1 MGQFGV
7 GQGVKRIEDLRLL
20 RGEGRYT
27 DDVNLEGQAHAF
39 FVRSPHAHAEI
50 TSIETE
56 DAAAVE
62 GVLGIFTVAGLEAD
76 EIGTIPCLAPMQ
88 GIDGKPARQPPRP
101 ALAKGR
107 VRHVGEPVV
116 LVVAKTRAAAEEA
129 GELVIVDYEPLPA
142 VVEAPDALAEGAVQL
157 HESAPGNLALH
168 WQQDNGADIEAAFAK
183 AAKVARI
190 DLVNN
195 RIVVNSLEPRGA
207 IGDYDGDSGRFTLFS
222 GSQGIFRLQGQ
233 LCENIFKIPQEKL
246 HIVTPDVGGGF
257 GMKIFCYPEQVCCL
271 FAARRLQRPVKWSA
285 SRGESFQSDIQ
296 GRDHVTTAEMAMDSD
311 GRFLGV
317 RIRTMANLG
326 AYLSNF
332 APYIPTGASTQMFS
346 GLYKI
351 PAIHAEVR
359 CAFSN
364 TVPVDA
370 YRGAGR
376 PEAAYVMERLV
387 DEAGRVMGL
396 DAREIRLRNFVTP
409 EDLPYNSGMGPTYDS
424 GDYPR
429 LLREATQLAGWDDFP
444 ARREAARREGK
455 LLGIG
460 LASYVEACAGM
471 GEEEARLTVD
481 EDGGVTLIIGTM
493 TNGQGH
499 HTAYAQLLN
508 EKLGVDPEKVRMV
521 QGDSDQVKKGGG
533 TGGSRS
539 LLMGGVAINRGS
551 DLLIEE
557 GRKLAGQLLE
567 AATADI
573 EFVDGIFSIVGTDKR
588 VTLQGLAKAL
598 AEGQVPGAEGPL
610 QATGDY
616 TAEAMTYPN
625 GCHVCEVEV
634 DEETG
639 VPKVRR
645 YLVVDDFGTVVNPLL
660 AAGQVHGGAAQG
672 LGQALLERTVYDSD
686 GQLLTASLMDY
697 CLPRADDLPEF
708 EVKLVEDM
716 PCKTNPMGVK
726 GAGEAGAIGAPPAIM
741 NALADALSTLGPA
754 SIDMPATPERIWRA
768 IQDAR
773 ASNRQ
778 AAE

>member
-20 RGEGRYT
+20 RGEGRFG
-27 DDVNLEGQAHAF
+27 DDVNLEGQAHAA
-39 FVRSPHAHAEI
+39 FVRSPHAHAEVTAI
-50 TSIETE
+50 DTA
-56 DAAAVE
+56 DAAAAE
-62 GVLGIFTVAGLEAD
+62 GVLGVFTIADLEAD
-76 EIGTIPCLAPMQ
+76 GIGTIPCLAPME
-88 GIDGKPARQPPRP
+88 GTDGKPARQPPRP

-116 LVVAKTRAAAEEA
+116 LIVAESRAAAEEA
-129 GELVIVDYEPLPA
+129 AELVMVDYEPLPA

-157 HESAPGNLALH
+157 HEAAPGNLALLWAH
-168 WQQDNGADIEAAFAK
+168 GNGADLEAAFAG

-195 RIVVNSLEPRGA
+195 RVVVNALEPRGA
-207 IGDYDGDSGRFTLFS
+207 IGDFDAASGRFTLIT

-233 LCENIFKIPQEKL
+233 LCDDILKIPQDKL

-271 FAARRLQRPVKWSA
+271 FAARRLQRAVKWTA
-285 SRGESFQSDIQ
+285 TRGESFQSDIQ
-296 GRDHVTTAEMAMDSD
+296 GRDHVTTAEMAMDAE

-317 RIRTMANLG
+317 RVRTMANLG

-332 APYIPTGASTQMFS
+332 GPFIPTGASTQMFS
-346 GLYKI
+346 GLYHI

-387 DEAGRVMGL
+387 DECGRVSGL
-396 DAREIRLRNFVTP
+396 GAREVRLRNFIQP
-409 EDLPYNSGMGPTYDS
+409 EELPYDTGMGRVYDS

-429 LLREATQLAGWDDFP
+429 LLREATRLAGWDDFP
-444 ARREAARREGK
+444 ARRAAARREGK

-460 LASYVEACAGM
+460 LASYVEACSGF
-471 GEEEARLTVD
+471 GEEEARLTLD
-481 EDGGVTLIIGTM
+481 DDGGVTLIIGTM

-508 EKLGVDPEKVRMV
+508 DKLGIDPEKVRMV
-521 QGDSDQVKKGGG
+521 QGDSDLVKKGGG

-539 LLMGGVAINRGS
+539 LMMGGVAINRGA
-551 DLLIEE
+551 DLMIEE

-573 EFVDGIFSIVGTDKR
+573 EFVNGTFSIVGTDRR
-588 VTLQGLAKAL
+588 VTLEGLAKAL
-598 AEGQVPGAEGPL
+598 ADGEVPGAEGPL
-610 QATGDY
+610 RATGDY
-616 TAEAMTYPN
+616 TAEGMTFPN

-639 VPKVRR
+639 ATKLRR

-660 AAGQVHGGAAQG
+660 ATSQVHGGAVQG
-672 LGQALLERTVYDSD
+672 LGQALLEHTVYDAE
-686 GQLLTASLMDY
+686 GQLLTASMMDY
-697 CLPRADDLPEF
+697 CLPRADDVPEL
-708 EVKLVEDM
+708 EVNLIQDM
-716 PCKTNPMGVK
+716 PCKTNPLGVK

-741 NALADALSTLGPA
+741 NALVDALSPLGPVR
-754 SIDMPATPERIWRA
+754 IDMPATPERVWRA
-768 IQDAR
+768 MQAAR
-773 ASNRQ
+773 AAAPQ